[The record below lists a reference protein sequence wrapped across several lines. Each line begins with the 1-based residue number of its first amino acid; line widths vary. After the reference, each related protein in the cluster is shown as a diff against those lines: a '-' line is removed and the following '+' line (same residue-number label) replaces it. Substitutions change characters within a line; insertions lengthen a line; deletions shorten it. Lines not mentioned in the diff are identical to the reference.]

1 MATTIWRGHL
11 SFGLVSFPVRL
22 YRAARAEKISFRRL
36 YRPEKPA
43 AGPARVPG
51 APAAPELFEAPR
63 RRPAGKREPEA
74 APEPAPAPV
83 YRTHNAVIADQED
96 EPVERGNIVRGYEYN
111 KDEYVVIED
120 EEIRNITPETSK
132 EMQIV
137 EFVRMDEIDPV
148 FLETSYYVTPDEAGR
163 RPYSLLFEAMREVGF
178 VGLAQLAMHRREHIV
193 ALRPGKTGII
203 AHTMFYPNEV
213 RQAEEY
219 RADTKDLNK
228 KELDLAKRLI
238 ETLVTPFE
246 PEKFRDTYRER
257 LEQLIASKQP
267 APAAAPRKPAQVVD
281 IMAALE
287 KSLKQSRKRAG

>member
-1 MATTIWRGHL
+1 
-11 SFGLVSFPVRL
+11 
-22 YRAARAEKISFRRL
+22 
-36 YRPEKPA
+36 
-43 AGPARVPG
+43 
-51 APAAPELFEAPR
+51 
-63 RRPAGKREPEA
+63 
-74 APEPAPAPV
+74 
-83 YRTHNAVIADQED
+83 
-96 EPVERGNIVRGYEYN
+96 
-111 KDEYVVIED
+111 
-120 EEIRNITPETSK
+120 
-132 EMQIV
+132 
-137 EFVRMDEIDPV
+137 MDEIDPV
-148 FLETSYYVTPDEAGR
+148 FLETSYYVAPDEAGR

-213 RQAEEY
+213 RQTEEY
-219 RADTKDLNK
+219 RADIKDLNK

-267 APAAAPRKPAQVVD
+267 APAAVPRKPAQVVD